1 MIPVLITFPPSI
13 DSETSRFLIEHYGI
27 ESVEKRHTLIFST
40 FATLWHG
47 FDPRFPVLYGD
58 SLRLVG
64 PRAVVDRF
72 DPLASADLKL
82 LPADQNN
89 LIQVNADWDLFNGTL
104 AFATAKFAYY
114 YLLPHR
120 DLMIRPLS
128 EGTPDFER
136 KAVERAYP
144 LFAGLLRLLLQ
155 LSLSTA
161 QKSVAQVR
169 TIIQSVDARLAD
181 GRKFLVGDGLTV
193 SDIAFAVA
201 AAPVVLPAGYGGPIP
216 SFEQMPAEVQA
227 VVTEM
232 RGHPAGA
239 FALRIYQEYRYRL
252 RTRARVQGQS
262 LVQQ

>member
-1 MIPVLITFPPSI
+1 MIPVLITFPPSL
-13 DSETSRFLIEHYGI
+13 DSETSRFLVEHYGI
-27 ESVEKRHTLIFST
+27 ESIEQRHTLIFST

-47 FDPRFPVLYGD
+47 FDPRFPLLYGD

-64 PRAVVDRF
+64 PRAIVDHF
-72 DPLASADLKL
+72 DSLTSADLKL

-89 LIQVNADWDLFNGTL
+89 LIQVNSDWTLFNETL

-120 DLMIRPLS
+120 DIMIRPLS
-128 EGTPDFER
+128 EGTPNFER
-136 KAVERAYP
+136 QAVESAYP
-144 LFAGLLRLLLQ
+144 VFAGLLRLLLQ
-155 LSLSTA
+155 LTLSTA
-161 QKSVAQVR
+161 QKSIAQVR
-169 TIIQSVDARLAD
+169 SIIQSVDARLAD
-181 GRKFLVGDGLTV
+181 GRKFLVGDSLPL

-232 RGHPAGA
+232 RSHPAGV
-239 FALRIYQEYRYRL
+239 FALRIYQDYRCRPGAEISQ
-252 RTRARVQGQS
+252 RAK
-262 LVQQ
+262 LA